1 MATYF
6 IKNDKDGYFYWTLR
20 SDKNYKTVAMSSES
34 YDSKQGVKDSIEWT
48 QNNAN
53 TKDIIDET

>member
-6 IKNDKDGYFYWTLR
+6 IKKDKDGYFYWTLR
-20 SDKNYKTVAMSSES
+20 SDNNFKTVAMSSES
-34 YDSKQGVKDSIEWT
+34 YNTKQGAVDSVAWT

-53 TKDIIDET
+53 TKKIEEN